1 MDHFSIAPILLVLVG
16 LVTFLL
22 RPGGLRRLRRL
33 VFGRWDSQYWP
44 WAKTTILD
52 GYVDAITGGEG
63 GTEHK
68 LTVSYSYSV
77 DGVEYSGEFTALFG
91 NKEEAQDLLKSIR
104 ELPPPA
110 RYKPADPS
118 VSVMDPYRDAALGV
132 TSRS

>member
-1 MDHFSIAPILLVLVG
+1 MDHFSIASILLVVVG

-22 RPGGLRRLRRL
+22 RPGGLRRLL
-33 VFGRWDSQYWP
+33 FGRWDSQFWP
-44 WAKTTILD
+44 WAKTTIGD
-52 GYVDAITGGEG
+52 GWVDATSGSEG
-63 GTEHK
+63 GTEYK

-110 RYKPADPS
+110 RYRSAEPW
-118 VSVMDPYRDAALGV
+118 VSAMDPYRDVALGV
-132 TSRS
+132 TSHR